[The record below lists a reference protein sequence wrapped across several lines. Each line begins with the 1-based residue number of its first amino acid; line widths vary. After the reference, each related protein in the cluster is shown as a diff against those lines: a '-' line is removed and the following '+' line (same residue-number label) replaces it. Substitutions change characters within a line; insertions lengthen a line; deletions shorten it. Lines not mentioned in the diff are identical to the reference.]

1 MSIVTARHRHPTV
14 ALGARRAIR
23 ASLAA
28 IVWLVWT
35 VTAAHAATIP
45 YPLPPAARALFVY
58 PTATELA
65 DPTATWRT
73 TLVARAVA
81 NHITDLYV
89 SVYAPTD
96 THLFDQGGIAAL
108 VAAAHA
114 AGQRVWADYGDPDWP
129 TLGCGTAAWPQAR
142 MADIAG
148 YNHTHPDAA
157 FDGVL
162 LDVEPATDVAQAGL
176 VSLYTCLRDTL
187 RADGLKTGVA
197 VSPYL
202 PPDIL
207 QATMGLGLDAV
218 VLMGYWTTAGS
229 PPCASGDACIDAAAL
244 ADAADAGMSAR
255 TLIGLETAAC
265 EPAAAGAGATCSANN
280 TFHSGGGQTSLDAVA
295 TALATGIGALAAG
308 FAIDAYEGSYLSGTS
323 DWPATDSGF
332 PTYMA
337 AAPPAG
343 TTVAGAGIYYLAG
356 TPHISA
362 GEPLVIST
370 SRCDSGAMTARYT
383 VTPTGGGTPVEGD
396 LLPQADGSITITA
409 AIATVGVAPG
419 RAIVALTVTCGAL
432 PARAV
437 AFDLYID
444 PSGAVLDQEG
454 QPVAGATVR
463 LLRADSAAGP
473 FTEIASDATARDAHL
488 DPGTPNAPETTGSD
502 GAYSWNVTQGYYR
515 VEAFAAGYACPTPAP
530 IGFACVVDGDGRSG
544 IASAPLAIPPAVV
557 GLTLHLT
564 RQDTACT
571 GAPCPGDPAA
581 TPELGSGDLLAI
593 GLLPFGVALYRRR
606 RTRRATQQ

>member
-1 MSIVTARHRHPTV
+1 MSGSWHYQLATAPPRTEAAAMAAYARELGVPSTALLEETRSMDTLGNAYFTKVDVCRPHGWCHLLIVASDEHMERVRSIFTKVFGRGYALQFVESDRVLDVDAHRRAQANEALLVRDLMPRLDQIHDGDDVAIRDLLLQTIPAYRHR
-14 ALGARRAIR
+14 
-23 ASLAA
+23 
-28 IVWLVWT
+28 
-35 VTAAHAATIP
+35 
-45 YPLPPAARALFVY
+45 
-58 PTATELA
+58 
-65 DPTATWRT
+65 
-73 TLVARAVA
+73 
-81 NHITDLYV
+81 
-89 SVYAPTD
+89 
-96 THLFDQGGIAAL
+96 
-108 VAAAHA
+108 
-114 AGQRVWADYGDPDWP
+114 
-129 TLGCGTAAWPQAR
+129 
-142 MADIAG
+142 
-148 YNHTHPDAA
+148 
-157 FDGVL
+157 
-162 LDVEPATDVAQAGL
+162 
-176 VSLYTCLRDTL
+176 
-187 RADGLKTGVA
+187 
-197 VSPYL
+197 
-202 PPDIL
+202 
-207 QATMGLGLDAV
+207 
-218 VLMGYWTTAGS
+218 
-229 PPCASGDACIDAAAL
+229 
-244 ADAADAGMSAR
+244 
-255 TLIGLETAAC
+255 
-265 EPAAAGAGATCSANN
+265 
-280 TFHSGGGQTSLDAVA
+280 
-295 TALATGIGALAAG
+295 
-308 FAIDAYEGSYLSGTS
+308 
-323 DWPATDSGF
+323 
-332 PTYMA
+332 
-337 AAPPAG
+337 
-343 TTVAGAGIYYLAG
+343 
-356 TPHISA
+356 PHISA

-370 SRCDSGAMTARYT
+370 SGCDSGAMTARYT
-383 VTPTGGGTPVEGD
+383 VTPTDGGTPVEGD
-396 LLPQADGSITITA
+396 LLPQADGSITITT

-419 RAIVALTVTCGAL
+419 QATVALIVTCGAL

-444 PSGAVLDQEG
+444 PSGAVLDQDG